1 MGADRTG
8 YVCLLLEALL
18 GVPQNR
24 CDLDYEMTSFSGA
37 VGARTRPGVGN
48 YYYVSK
54 TTDGVT
60 TVQGVDFINTFPGS
74 TFQEKAVNY
83 VTQTLGIPL
92 STITAFQDNMLE

>member
-37 VGARTRPGVGN
+37 VGTRTCTGVGN

-54 TTDGVT
+54 KENGVT
-60 TVQGVDFINTFPGS
+60 TVSGVDFINTFTGG
-74 TFQEKAVNY
+74 T
-83 VTQTLGIPL
+83 
-92 STITAFQDNMLE
+92 FQDNMLE